1 MSNSEGASADF
12 ELFTSLRYDPI
23 LLDCAENSSPTLNFE
38 PPSRFYMLVYHR
50 DRMLEASQ
58 YFDWGNVANTLK
70 DGVGFSRT
78 LLSEVESY
86 QAEKGS
92 NDEPL
97 KVRVL
102 FNRAGELKVDCVPVP
117 RVPLETLYPKSLNPP
132 SGSNTT
138 CTQQPSKPFKPS
150 PLTGGA
156 LELGP
161 EDRVISGSTSKPIPP
176 TWLLTLDTE
185 PTPSSPHTALK
196 TTHRPHY
203 DAARARALP
212 SPSSGPGRTGAQST
226 TTGTEMYET
235 LLYNEC
241 DEITEGSLTS
251 VYFFRGGRW
260 VTPPVGVPADLS
272 RRARSLTS
280 ASSTD
285 GTSDALTEEA
295 TPENPYRENRDEGEL
310 RRPFPGRWGHS
321 VRSEKVAGGGGQRGT
336 TRRWALQKALCV
348 EEPVGKDTVRVG
360 EGVWV
365 SNGVRGF
372 GYGTVIKR

>member
-1 MSNSEGASADF
+1 
-12 ELFTSLRYDPI
+12 
-23 LLDCAENSSPTLNFE
+23 
-38 PPSRFYMLVYHR
+38 MLVYHR
-50 DRMLEASQ
+50 DRMLEAAQ
-58 YFDWGNVANTLK
+58 YFDWDNVATSLK

-78 LLSEVESY
+78 LLSEVERY
-86 QAEKGS
+86 QAGKGS
-92 NDEPL
+92 NGEPL
-97 KVRVL
+97 KIRVL
-102 FNRAGELKVDCVPVP
+102 FNKAGELKVDCVPVP
-117 RVPLETLYPKSLNPP
+117 RAPLETLYPKSLDPP
-132 SGSNTT
+132 SRSSASD
-138 CTQQPSKPFKPS
+138 TQQASNPFKPS

-161 EDRVISGSTSKPIPP
+161 GDHVISGFASKPAPP

-185 PTPSSPHTALK
+185 PTPSSAHTALK

-212 SPSSGPGRTGAQST
+212 SSSSRSSKTGAQST

-241 DEITEGSLTS
+241 DEMTEGSLTS

-272 RRARSLTS
+272 RYADDLESTS
-280 ASSTD
+280 SKD
-285 GTSDALTEEA
+285 GTSSAVRGEGSAQSSRSD
-295 TPENPYRENRDEGEL
+295 NRDEGEL

-348 EEPVGKDTVRVG
+348 EEPVSKDTVRAG
-360 EGVWV
+360 EGVWI

-372 GYGTVIKR
+372 GYGTVIER

>member
-1 MSNSEGASADF
+1 MSDAQQAS
-12 ELFTSLRYDPI
+12 
-23 LLDCAENSSPTLNFE
+23 N
-38 PPSRFYMLVYHR
+38 
-50 DRMLEASQ
+50 
-58 YFDWGNVANTLK
+58 
-70 DGVGFSRT
+70 
-78 LLSEVESY
+78 
-86 QAEKGS
+86 
-92 NDEPL
+92 
-97 KVRVL
+97 
-102 FNRAGELKVDCVPVP
+102 
-117 RVPLETLYPKSLNPP
+117 
-132 SGSNTT
+132 
-138 CTQQPSKPFKPS
+138 PFKPS

-161 EDRVISGSTSKPIPP
+161 GDRVISGSLSKPAPP

-185 PTPSSPHTALK
+185 QTPSSAHTALK

-212 SPSSGPGRTGAQST
+212 SPRSSSSNTGAQST

-241 DEITEGSLTS
+241 NEMTEGSLTS

-272 RRARSLTS
+272 RYANDLES
-280 ASSTD
+280 ASSKD
-285 GTSDALTEEA
+285 GTSSAVRGESSAQSSRRDD
-295 TPENPYRENRDEGEL
+295 RDEGEL

-336 TRRWALQKALCV
+336 TRRWALQTALCV
-348 EEPVGKDTVRVG
+348 EEPVSKDTVRAG

-372 GYGTVIKR
+372 GYGTVIER